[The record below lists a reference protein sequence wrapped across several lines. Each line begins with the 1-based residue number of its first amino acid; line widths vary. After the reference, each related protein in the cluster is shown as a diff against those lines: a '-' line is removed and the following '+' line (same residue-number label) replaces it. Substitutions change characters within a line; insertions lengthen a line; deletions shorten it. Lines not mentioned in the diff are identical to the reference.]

1 MLGFQALNWALVMPY
16 FASIASHWS
25 PDAMRWKPSQLD
37 GTPGMVGSY
46 WEEVV
51 VVAAFVV
58 VDVVGVVAL
67 VVVPGSLVTVPTTQ

>member
-1 MLGFQALNWALVMPY
+1 
-16 FASIASHWS
+16 
-25 PDAMRWKPSQLD
+25 
-37 GTPGMVGSY
+37 MVGSY